1 MWEAAQ
7 VAVGYMDFMSA
18 QQHRTDL
25 RITVWSRQKQKGLIL
40 LAFKILGILSL
51 SSTIPGN
58 INNIKRS
65 NIKYIIIK
73 YKCIQIILCN
83 SSSKKMHLN

>member
-1 MWEAAQ
+1 MAA
-7 VAVGYMDFMSA
+7 GYMGFMSA

-25 RITVWSRQKQKGLIL
+25 RITVCSRQKQKGFIL

-65 NIKYIIIK
+65 NIKYTIIK

-83 SSSKKMHLN
+83 SKVKRCT